1 MGLDIIHSG
10 ILDAIKTKLGEIS
23 ELKSISIG
31 ELKAVPPDKF
41 PACFI
46 IPKRDIESW
55 ATSNELL
62 HKLRT
67 WIVVLVRGPAP
78 QKTQEAIVKLS
89 GKVHDKIKEDSTL
102 GDNCENVNFNERV
115 FDYELGKDYCLNW
128 AVLEIDCEVEA

>member
-1 MGLDIIHSG
+1 MGLDLLHWD
-10 ILDAIKTKLGEIS
+10 ILEAIETKLGEVTD
-23 ELKSISIG
+23 LKSISIG

-46 IPKRDIESW
+46 IPKRDPESW
-55 ATSNELL
+55 ATGNELL

-67 WIVVLVRGPAP
+67 WIIVLVRGPDP
-78 QKTQEAIVKLS
+78 QKTQEDIVKLS
-89 GKVHDKIKEDSTL
+89 GKVHDKVKEDLTL
-102 GDNCENVNFNERV
+102 GGNCENVNFNERV